1 MRSGPTPRGP
11 SRAHA
16 PTAAEQAPDR
26 VGVDLSAIQGLIR
39 GCGGRLW
46 LVAEPPGDM
55 VLQIHLPQST
65 AGGMGVL
72 RASMPR
78 PRYRAGYGSVSRPTV
93 G

>member
-1 MRSGPTPRGP
+1 M
-11 SRAHA
+11 
-16 PTAAEQAPDR
+16 
-26 VGVDLSAIQGLIR
+26 DLSAIQGLIR

-65 AGGMGVL
+65 AGGAGVL

-78 PRYRAGYGSVSRPTV
+78 PMQRWLHRSVSPTV
-93 G
+93 AGRTP